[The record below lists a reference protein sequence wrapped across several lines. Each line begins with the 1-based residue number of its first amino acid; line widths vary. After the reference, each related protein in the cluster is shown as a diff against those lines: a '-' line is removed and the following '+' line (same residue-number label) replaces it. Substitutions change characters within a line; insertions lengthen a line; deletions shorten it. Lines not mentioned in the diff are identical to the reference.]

1 MEFKRYLIE
10 AATAAEQ
17 PVTGDSFDIS
27 VNETLNIESNVVDHQ
42 PGSVTITLDERAMNM
57 LEQMGCEFSEELDEG
72 VKDWMKIM
80 ALVGLTGYGASAAMD
95 HLSGRNTPLG
105 QALSSA
111 AAEGD
116 QDAAKYLRNLGA
128 YIEASDYGTLRMLNF
143 RYLEEPAAN
152 ESTVDEATYS
162 DRGAHNMYK
171 ASRKDD
177 KEADKVRAQRD
188 KDAAEKNKDQ
198 QVDEARMSRKWELD
212 LVQDMGDGY
221 WISAEDHSDDDVRKT
236 AYSVYHLEDPKGL
249 EDQQAF
255 VWRDVGFLRVS
266 PYRVSRDELIAAAKE
281 VIAKDQSS
289 VQSES
294 VVESSHVVNHDTHG
308 AVYAVNGKA
317 KLFMTRSEATNVADD
332 MAAKHKDKTGISVVQ
347 GPFTGYF
354 VKMPETTLGETKMPA
369 SVVKD
374 KERIRHLTDK
384 EFAAKYGDRSEK
396 ELRDMAGRHGYG
408 WDKTTKT
415 GSDHYVRRAIRGKK
429 EESVTEG
436 VSYSNVE
443 YAAGQ
448 LMNNL
453 ANKQNP
459 PFVDD
464 YMMGQIE
471 DVYAYI
477 AKTPDPAEKTN
488 VLSGVT
494 KNDILASLSAIS
506 RLNDEDKASRAVAK
520 KIMNIFQRTDEYI
533 RKVLHRD
540 NVREADKQDF
550 SEQIAEA
557 IKLNSKVRIHD
568 PGKKHHGEEGTVVEF
583 RRGLPGVRPPYY
595 TVDHG
600 GTSTQFTRENIK
612 TIKEEEEAEQIHE
625 EHMSEKD
632 AESLAQKHVNAAKL
646 AKEAGNLKGYD
657 AHAEASNDI
666 RDMILKHTD
675 SPKGIPSGKI
685 RSTAKKLFG
694 ESSEHKIKE
703 AEYQGREVKLG
714 KPTSGDVKKFKVYVK
729 DPKTGNVKKVNF
741 GDPNMEIK
749 RDNPER
755 RKNFR
760 ARHNCA
766 DKTDR
771 TKAGYWSCR
780 MWSSK
785 PVSKII

>member
-143 RYLEEPAAN
+143 QYLEEPAATK
-152 ESTVDEATYS
+152 SAVGEAGSYS

-188 KDAAEKNKDQ
+188 KDEAEKNKDQ
-198 QVDEARMSRKWELD
+198 QVDEAHMSRKWELD
-212 LVQDMGDGY
+212 LVQDMGNGY

-236 AYSVYHLEDPKGL
+236 MHSVYHLEDPKGL

-255 VWRDVGFLRVS
+255 VWREVGFLRVS
-266 PYRVSRDELIAAAKE
+266 PYRVSRDELISAAKE

-289 VQSES
+289 TQSES
-294 VVESSHVVNHDTHG
+294 VVESSDVVNHDTHG

-332 MAAKHKDKTGISVVQ
+332 MAAKHKDKTGISIVQ

-415 GSDHYVRRAIRGKK
+415 GSDHYVRRAILGKK

-448 LMNNL
+448 LMNSL

-506 RLNDEDKASRAVAK
+506 RLNNEDKANRAVAK

-540 NVREADKQDF
+540 NVREAEYQ
-550 SEQIAEA
+550 
-557 IKLNSKVRIHD
+557 
-568 PGKKHHGEEGTVVEF
+568 G
-583 RRGLPGVRPPYY
+583 
-595 TVDHG
+595 
-600 GTSTQFTRENIK
+600 REV
-612 TIKEEEEAEQIHE
+612 QQVYE

-632 AESLAQKHVNAAKL
+632 AESLAQRHVDAAIS
-646 AKEAGNLKGYD
+646 AKKSGNLAGYY
-657 AHAEASNDI
+657 AHAEASNYI
-666 RDMILKHTD
+666 RDKILAHTD
-675 SPKGIPSGKI
+675 SAKGIPSGKI

-694 ESSEHKIKE
+694 ESSEHSIKE

-714 KPTSGDVKKFKVYVK
+714 KPTTGLVKKLKVYVK
-729 DPKTGNVKKVNF
+729 DPKPGNVKKVNF

-755 RKNFR
+755 PRISVPVITVQTRLIALKLGIGR
-760 ARHNCA
+760 AVCGAASQLAR
-766 DKTDR
+766 
-771 TKAGYWSCR
+771 
-780 MWSSK
+780 
-785 PVSKII
+785 

>member
-1 MEFKRYLIE
+1 MDFKRYLTE

-42 PGSVTITLDERAMNM
+42 PGSVTITLDERAMGM
-57 LEQMGCEFSEELDEG
+57 LEQLGCEFSEELDEG

-95 HLSGRNTPLG
+95 QFSPKNSPLG
-105 QALSSA
+105 QALASA

-116 QDAAKYLRNLGA
+116 RDAAEYLRNLGA
-128 YIEASDYGTLRMLNF
+128 YIDGNDTGTLRMLNF

-152 ESTVDEATYS
+152 ESVVGEAGSYS
-162 DRGAHNMYK
+162 DRGAQNMMK
-171 ASRKDD
+171 ASRKAD

-188 KDAAEKNKDQ
+188 KDEAKKKKENVKESYKMTETTEEVDDFLRELNADDVGVSDVGAYRVHYEGFSDWCQQDAEERCSLPTNDPRHLNSYDDIYDEVLRDFIAREDGKQPIESGLTGDEDYPVFYAVFDRET
-198 QVDEARMSRKWELD
+198 VDEARMSRKWELD
-212 LVQDMGDGY
+212 LVQDMGNGY

-236 AYSVYHLEDPKGL
+236 AYSVYHLEDPSGL

-289 VQSES
+289 AQTES
-294 VVESSHVVNHDTHG
+294 VVESSDVANHDIHG
-308 AVYAVNGKA
+308 TVYGKDGRS
-317 KLFMTRSEATNVADD
+317 KLFMTLGEATNVADD
-332 MAAKHKDKTGISVVQ
+332 MIAKYKVKTGISVVQ
-347 GPFTGYF
+347 GPVTGYL
-354 VKMPETTLGETKMPA
+354 VKMPSPTLGETKMPA

-415 GSDHYVRRAIRGKK
+415 GSDHYVRRALRGKK

-506 RLNDEDKASRAVAK
+506 RLNDEDKANRAVAK

-540 NVREADKQDF
+540 NVREA
-550 SEQIAEA
+550 
-557 IKLNSKVRIHD
+557 
-568 PGKKHHGEEGTVVEF
+568 
-583 RRGLPGVRPPYY
+583 
-595 TVDHG
+595 
-600 GTSTQFTRENIK
+600 
-612 TIKEEEEAEQIHE
+612 
-625 EHMSEKD
+625 
-632 AESLAQKHVNAAKL
+632 
-646 AKEAGNLKGYD
+646 
-657 AHAEASNDI
+657 
-666 RDMILKHTD
+666 
-675 SPKGIPSGKI
+675 
-685 RSTAKKLFG
+685 
-694 ESSEHKIKE
+694 
-703 AEYQGREVKLG
+703 EYQGREVKLG
-714 KPTSGDVKKFKVYVK
+714 KPTTGDVKKFKVYVK

-780 MWSSK
+780 MWSNK